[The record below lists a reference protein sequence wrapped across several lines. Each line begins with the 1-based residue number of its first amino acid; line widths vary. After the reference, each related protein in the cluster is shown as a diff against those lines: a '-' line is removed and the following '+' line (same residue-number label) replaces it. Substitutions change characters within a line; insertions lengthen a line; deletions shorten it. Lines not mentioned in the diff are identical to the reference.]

1 MTKTA
6 TSAFSIGLVTAS
18 FLATGF
24 GFPAQA
30 MSLDEA
36 ISQTLARNPSLASAQ
51 SSYNA
56 TYASQFVSL
65 ADMLPNVLAFAT
77 STMANTDAEFY
88 GTGET
93 NPAANIGDTDTDSYG
108 VQVSQ
113 NLFGSGRYVN
123 AFRSK
128 RAEIRSEAKNLVNTE
143 QQIILQAVTAYL
155 DVIRDQLIAEV
166 NEQNV
171 VVLSRHL
178 EAVKDR
184 FEVGVVTRTD
194 IAQSEARLAGA
205 KSNFLSSQARLLGS
219 RAVYREVI
227 GLEPKSL
234 TQPDGLP
241 SLPES
246 LDSARSSARAA
257 SPTLASAREMSYS
270 GRYSAYSAIGTAL
283 PSVTVMGSHTFTE
296 DPSSLLVG
304 TETEVTSVQVQVKV
318 PIFMGGRSLA
328 SVAAAYDYRDA
339 LARNVHAAANAV
351 ERSVIVAWNNYEAT
365 TAAISA
371 RQQQIA
377 ASEVALEG
385 VREENNLGTRTN
397 LDVLD
402 AEQDLL
408 DARVTLVQAE
418 RDQSVAAYALLSSMG
433 HLTGAR
439 LGIRAADV
447 DLDEFDPDDM
457 DRP

>member
-1 MTKTA
+1 MKKTA
-6 TSAFSIGLVTAS
+6 SSAFRACFVSAGLFAGGLGAS
-18 FLATGF
+18 
-24 GFPAQA
+24 AQA
-30 MSLDEA
+30 MSLDDA
-36 ISQTLARNPSLASAQ
+36 IAQTLARNPSLASAQ
-51 SSYNA
+51 SSYEA

-65 ADMLPNVLAFAT
+65 ADMLPNVTAFAT
-77 STMANTDAEFY
+77 STVSNTDAEFY
-88 GTGET
+88 GTGAV

-108 VQVSQ
+108 VQVTQ

-128 RAEIRSEAKNLVNTE
+128 RAEIRSEAKNLIKTE

-155 DVIRDQLIAEV
+155 DVIRDELIAEV

-171 VVLSRHL
+171 VVLSRQL

-205 KSNFLSSQARLLGS
+205 KSNYLSAQARLLGA
-219 RAVYREVI
+219 RAVYREVV
-227 GLEPKSL
+227 GLEPEDLFRPQS
-234 TQPDGLP
+234 LP

-246 LDSARSSARAA
+246 LEAARSSARAA
-257 SPTLASAREMSYS
+257 SPTLASAREMSDS
-270 GRYSAYSAIGTAL
+270 GRYSAYSAIGMAL
-283 PSVTVMGSHTFTE
+283 PSVTVTGSHTFTE
-296 DPSSLLVG
+296 DPTTLLVG

-328 SVAAAYDYRDA
+328 GVSAAYDYRDA
-339 LARNVHAAANAV
+339 LMRNVHAAANAL

-365 TAAISA
+365 TTAISA

-418 RDQSVAAYALLSSMG
+418 RDQWVAAYALLSSMG

-439 LGIRAADV
+439 LGIQAADI
-447 DLDEFDPDDM
+447 DM
-457 DRP
+457 DKIDRP

>member
-1 MTKTA
+1 MEKTVA
-6 TSAFSIGLVTAS
+6 SAISICLVSASLFAAGLGFS
-18 FLATGF
+18 
-24 GFPAQA
+24 AQA
-30 MSLDEA
+30 TSLDEA

-51 SSYNA
+51 SSYEA

-65 ADMLPNVLAFAT
+65 ADMLPNITAFAT
-77 STMANTDAEFY
+77 STMSNTDAEFY
-88 GTGET
+88 NTGAINT
-93 NPAANIGDTDTDSYG
+93 AANIGDTDTDSYG
-108 VQVSQ
+108 VQVTQ

-143 QQIILQAVTAYL
+143 QQIILKAVTAYL
-155 DVIRDQLIAEV
+155 DVMRDQLISEV

-171 VVLSRHL
+171 VVLSKQL

-194 IAQSEARLAGA
+194 IAQSEARFAGA
-205 KSNFLSSQARLLGS
+205 KSNYLSARARLLGA
-219 RAVYREVI
+219 RAVYREII
-227 GLEPKSL
+227 GLEPENL
-234 TQPDGLP
+234 TLPQSLP

-246 LDSARSSARAA
+246 LDAARSSARAA
-257 SPTLASAREMSYS
+257 NPILASAREMSDS
-270 GRYSAYSAIGTAL
+270 GRLSAYSAIGMAL
-283 PSVTVMGSHTFTE
+283 PSIAVVGSHTFTE
-296 DPSSLLVG
+296 DPSTLLVG

-318 PIFMGGRSLA
+318 PIFMGGRSIA
-328 SVAAAYDYRDA
+328 GVSAAYDYSDA

-385 VREENNLGTRTN
+385 VREENNLGIRTN

-418 RDQSVAAYALLSSMG
+418 RDQWVAAYALLSSMG

-439 LGIRAADV
+439 LGIRAADI
-447 DLDEFDPDDM
+447 DLDEIDM
-457 DRP
+457 P

>member
-1 MTKTA
+1 MKKTA
-6 TSAFSIGLVTAS
+6 ASAFSICLVSAS
-18 FLATGF
+18 LFAAELGF
-24 GFPAQA
+24 SAQA
-30 MSLDEA
+30 MSLDEPFPNA
-36 ISQTLARNPSLASAQ
+36 CAQ
-51 SSYNA
+51 SVAGERAIFLRSDLR
-56 TYASQFVSL
+56 L
-65 ADMLPNVLAFAT
+65 AICFAGRHVAKCYSFCDLNNVQHRCRILQHGR
-77 STMANTDAEFY
+77 NQ
-88 GTGET
+88 
-93 NPAANIGDTDTDSYG
+93 PAANIGDTDTDSYG
-108 VQVSQ
+108 VQVTQ

-155 DVIRDQLIAEV
+155 DVMRDQLISEV

-171 VVLSRHL
+171 VVLSRQL

-205 KSNFLSSQARLLGS
+205 KSNYLSAQARLLGA
-219 RAVYREVI
+219 RAIYREVV
-227 GLEPKSL
+227 GLEPEDLFRPQS
-234 TQPDGLP
+234 LP

-246 LDSARSSARAA
+246 LEAARSSARAA
-257 SPTLASAREMSYS
+257 SPTLASAREMSDS
-270 GRYSAYSAIGTAL
+270 GRAL
-283 PSVTVMGSHTFTE
+283 PTARLAWPCRRSLSSARTLSPKT
-296 DPSSLLVG
+296 PSTLLVG

-328 SVAAAYDYRDA
+328 GVSAALDYRDA
-339 LARNVHAAANAV
+339 LTRNVHAAANAV

-418 RDQSVAAYALLSSMG
+418 RDQWVAAYGCCPAW
-433 HLTGAR
+433 
-439 LGIRAADV
+439 GI
-447 DLDEFDPDDM
+447 
-457 DRP
+457 

>member
-1 MTKTA
+1 MKKPLI
-6 TSAFSIGLVTAS
+6 SVLCIRLVCVGLI
-18 FLATGF
+18 FIGF
-24 GFPAQA
+24 GLPAKA

-36 ISQTLARNPSLASAQ
+36 IAQTLARNPSLASAQ
-51 SSYNA
+51 FSYNA
-56 TYASQFVSL
+56 TYASQFVTL
-65 ADMLPNVLAFAT
+65 ADMLPNVSAFA
-77 STMANTDAEFY
+77 STTLSNTDAEFY
-88 GTGET
+88 GTGEI
-93 NPAANIGDTDTDSYG
+93 NPAANIGDTDSDSYG

-113 NLFGSGRYVN
+113 NLFASGRYLN

-171 VVLSRHL
+171 VVLSKQL
-178 EAVKDR
+178 EAVMDR

-205 KSNFLSSQARLLGS
+205 KSNYLSAQSRLLGA

-227 GLEPKSL
+227 GLEPEEIK
-234 TQPDGLP
+234 QPEALP
-241 SLPES
+241 NLPNS
-246 LDSARSSARAA
+246 LDAARSAARAA
-257 SPTLASAREMSYS
+257 SPTLASAREMSDS
-270 GRYSAYSAIGTAL
+270 GRYSAYSAIGMAL
-283 PSVTVMGSHTFTE
+283 PSVTVTGSHSFTE
-296 DPSSLLVG
+296 DPSSVLVG
-304 TETEVTSVQVQVKV
+304 TETEVTTVQVQLKV
-318 PIFMGGRSLA
+318 PLFMGGRSIA
-328 SVAAAYDYRDA
+328 GVTAAYDYQDA

-351 ERSVIVAWNNYEAT
+351 DRSVIVAWNNFEAAT
-365 TAAISA
+365 SAIAA
-371 RQQQIA
+371 REQQIA

-385 VREENNLGTRTN
+385 VREENSLGTRTN

-418 RDQSVAAYALLSSMG
+418 RDQWVAAYALLSSMG

-439 LGIRAADV
+439 LGIQAANI
-447 DLDEFDPDDM
+447 DPDEI